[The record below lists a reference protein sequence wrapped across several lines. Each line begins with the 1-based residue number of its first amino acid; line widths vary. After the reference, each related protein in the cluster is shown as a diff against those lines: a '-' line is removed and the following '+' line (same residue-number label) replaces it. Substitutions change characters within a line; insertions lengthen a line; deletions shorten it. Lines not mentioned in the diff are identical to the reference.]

1 MKSSHSPQMQLLL
14 EAPVV
19 SMLFRLAL
27 PNLVAVT
34 TMTCISFA
42 DARYVGQLGTTALA
56 SLAVVFPFQSLMQM
70 MAAGAIGGGLT
81 SSVAR
86 ALGSGDRFRAEESA
100 WHGLIIIGVMS
111 FLYTLVLGIFCKP
124 IFSLLGAT
132 EEVLE
137 GSVLYSRILFGGA
150 FVGWLFFL
158 LSALLRAIGEIPLV
172 CRILIISS
180 LVQIMLSGALTLGWG
195 PFPSVGISGPAS
207 ATLLCH
213 ATAGAYMLATI
224 MRGKVSIRLMP
235 YSFNMRAINDI
246 MKVGGIGLLNSTGIT
261 FTIVIVTGL
270 VGRYGTE
277 ALAGYGLGS
286 RLEIMLIPIAFGI
299 GGVLTAAVGAN
310 FGGGKYNRAR
320 NIAWIGFAATFVAT
334 GIIGIIATAEPSLWL
349 ERFTTNPKAYSYGAL
364 YLSFAAPFYGLF
376 GGGQTLYFA
385 SQGTGRM
392 LIPVIVSISRLLLV
406 ATVGMLSVKY
416 SWDISVIF
424 GTVGAGLAIIGAG
437 NAANMFSTIWRQKRA
452 VE

>member
-1 MKSSHSPQMQLLL
+1 MKPGHSPQMQLLL

-86 ALGSGDRFRAEESA
+86 ALGSGNRLKAEEAA

-111 FLYTLVLGIFCKP
+111 FLYTLALGVFCRP
-124 IFSLLGAT
+124 LFSVLGAT

-137 GSVLYSRILFGGA
+137 GSVIYSRILFGGA

-158 LSALLRAIGEIPLV
+158 LSALLRSIGEIPLV
-172 CRILIISS
+172 SRILITSS
-180 LVQIMLSGALTLGWG
+180 LVQIMLSGAFTLGWG
-195 PFPSVGISGPAS
+195 PFPSIGISGPAS

-224 MRGKVSIRLMP
+224 IRGKVSIRLMP

-246 MKVGGIGLLNSTGIT
+246 MKVGGIGLLNSTAIA

-270 VGRYGTE
+270 VGGYGTE

-310 FGGGKYNRAR
+310 FGAGKYNRAR

-349 ERFTTNPKAYSYGAL
+349 DRFTTDPKVYSYGAL
-364 YLSFAAPFYGLF
+364 YLSFAALFYGLF

-424 GTVGAGLAIIGAG
+424 GTVGVGLAIIGVG
-437 NAANMFSTIWRQKRA
+437 NAANMFGPIWQQKQA
-452 VE
+452 VG

>member
-1 MKSSHSPQMQLLL
+1 MKPGHSPQMQLLL

-86 ALGSGDRFRAEESA
+86 ALGSGNRLKAEEAA

-111 FLYTLVLGIFCKP
+111 FLYTLALGVFCRP
-124 IFSLLGAT
+124 LFSVLGAT

-137 GSVLYSRILFGGA
+137 GSVIYSRILFGGA

-158 LSALLRAIGEIPLV
+158 LSALLRSIGEIPLV
-172 CRILIISS
+172 SRILITSS

-195 PFPSVGISGPAS
+195 PFPSIGISGPAS

-224 MRGKVSIRLMP
+224 IRGKVSIRLMP

-246 MKVGGIGLLNSTGIT
+246 MKVGGIGLLNSTAIA

-270 VGRYGTE
+270 VGGYGTE

-310 FGGGKYNRAR
+310 FGAGKYNRAR

-349 ERFTTNPKAYSYGAL
+349 DRFTTDPKVYSYGAL
-364 YLSFAAPFYGLF
+364 YLSFAALFYGLF

-424 GTVGAGLAIIGAG
+424 GTVGVGLAIIGVG
-437 NAANMFSTIWRQKRA
+437 NAANMFGPIWQQKQA
-452 VE
+452 VG

>member
-1 MKSSHSPQMQLLL
+1 MKLGHSPQMQLLL

-86 ALGSGDRFRAEESA
+86 ALGSGNRLKAEEAA

-111 FLYTLVLGIFCKP
+111 FLYTLALGVFCRP
-124 IFSLLGAT
+124 LFSVLGAT

-137 GSVLYSRILFGGA
+137 GSVIYSRILFGGA

-158 LSALLRAIGEIPLV
+158 LSALLRSIGEIPLV
-172 CRILIISS
+172 SRILITSS

-195 PFPSVGISGPAS
+195 PFPSIGISGPAS

-213 ATAGAYMLATI
+213 ATAGVFMLATI
-224 MRGKVSIRLMP
+224 IRGKVSIRLMP

-246 MKVGGIGLLNSTGIT
+246 MKVGGIGLLNSTAIA

-310 FGGGKYNRAR
+310 FGAGKYNRAR

-349 ERFTTNPKAYSYGAL
+349 DRFTTDPKVYSYGAL
-364 YLSFAAPFYGLF
+364 YLSFAALFYGLF

-392 LIPVIVSISRLLLV
+392 LIPVIVSISRLILV

-424 GTVGAGLAIIGAG
+424 GTVGVGLAIIGVG
-437 NAANMFSTIWRQKRA
+437 NAANMFGPIWQQKQA
-452 VE
+452 VG

>member
-1 MKSSHSPQMQLLL
+1 MKPGHSPQMQLLL

-86 ALGSGDRFRAEESA
+86 ALGSGNRLKAEEAA

-111 FLYTLVLGIFCKP
+111 FLYTLALGVFCRP
-124 IFSLLGAT
+124 LFSVLGAT

-137 GSVLYSRILFGGA
+137 GSVIYSRILFGGA

-158 LSALLRAIGEIPLV
+158 LSALLRSIGEIPLV
-172 CRILIISS
+172 SRILITSS

-195 PFPSVGISGPAS
+195 PFPSIGISGPAS

-224 MRGKVSIRLMP
+224 IRGKVSIRLMP

-246 MKVGGIGLLNSTGIT
+246 MKVGGIGLLNSTAIA

-310 FGGGKYNRAR
+310 FGAGKYNRAR

-349 ERFTTNPKAYSYGAL
+349 DRFTTDPKVYSYGAL
-364 YLSFAAPFYGLF
+364 YLSFAALFYGLF

-424 GTVGAGLAIIGAG
+424 GTVGVGLAIIGVG
-437 NAANMFSTIWRQKRA
+437 NAANMFGPIWQQKQA
-452 VE
+452 VG

>member
-34 TMTCISFA
+34 TMTCIIFA
-42 DARYVGQLGTTALA
+42 DAKFIGQLGTTALA

-70 MAAGAIGGGLT
+70 MAAGAIGGGIT

-86 ALGSGDRFRAEESA
+86 ALGSGDRFKAEEAA

-111 FLYTLVLGIFCKP
+111 LIYTLVLGVFCKP

-150 FVGWLFFL
+150 LVGWLFFL

-172 CRILIISS
+172 SRILIISS

-235 YSFNMRAINDI
+235 YSFNIRAINDI
-246 MKVGGIGLLNSTGIT
+246 MKVGGVGLLNSTAIA

-392 LIPVIVSISRLLLV
+392 LIPVTVSISRLLLV
-406 ATVGMLSVKY
+406 ATVGIFSVKF

>member
-1 MKSSHSPQMQLLL
+1 
-14 EAPVV
+14 
-19 SMLFRLAL
+19 MLFRLAL

-86 ALGSGDRFRAEESA
+86 ALGSGNRLKAEEAA

-111 FLYTLVLGIFCKP
+111 FLYTLALGVFCRP
-124 IFSLLGAT
+124 LFSVLGAT

-137 GSVLYSRILFGGA
+137 GSVIYSRILFGGA

-158 LSALLRAIGEIPLV
+158 LSALLRSIGEIPLV
-172 CRILIISS
+172 SRILITSS

-195 PFPSVGISGPAS
+195 PFPSIGISGPAS

-224 MRGKVSIRLMP
+224 IRGKVSIRLMP

-246 MKVGGIGLLNSTGIT
+246 MKVGGIGLLNSTAIA

-270 VGRYGTE
+270 VGGYGTE

-310 FGGGKYNRAR
+310 FGAGKYNRAR

-349 ERFTTNPKAYSYGAL
+349 DRFTTDPKVYSYGAL
-364 YLSFAAPFYGLF
+364 YLSFAALFYGLF

-424 GTVGAGLAIIGAG
+424 GTVGVGLAIIGVG
-437 NAANMFSTIWRQKRA
+437 NAANMFGPIWQQKQA
-452 VE
+452 VG

>member
-1 MKSSHSPQMQLLL
+1 
-14 EAPVV
+14 
-19 SMLFRLAL
+19 
-27 PNLVAVT
+27 
-34 TMTCISFA
+34 MTCISFA

-86 ALGSGDRFRAEESA
+86 ALGSGNRLKAEEAA

-111 FLYTLVLGIFCKP
+111 FLYTLALGVFCRP
-124 IFSLLGAT
+124 LFSVLGAT

-137 GSVLYSRILFGGA
+137 GSVIYSRILFGGA

-158 LSALLRAIGEIPLV
+158 LSALLRSIGEIPLV
-172 CRILIISS
+172 SRILITSS
-180 LVQIMLSGALTLGWG
+180 LVQIMLSGAFTLGWG
-195 PFPSVGISGPAS
+195 PFPSIGISGPAS

-224 MRGKVSIRLMP
+224 IRGKVSIRLMP

-246 MKVGGIGLLNSTGIT
+246 MKVGGIGLLNSTAIA

-270 VGRYGTE
+270 VGGYGTE

-310 FGGGKYNRAR
+310 FGAGKYNRAR

-349 ERFTTNPKAYSYGAL
+349 DRFTTDPKVYSYGAL
-364 YLSFAAPFYGLF
+364 YLSFAALFYGLF

-424 GTVGAGLAIIGAG
+424 GTVGVGLAIIGVG
-437 NAANMFSTIWRQKRA
+437 NAANMFGPIWQQKQA
-452 VE
+452 VG

>member
-1 MKSSHSPQMQLLL
+1 MQLLL

-56 SLAVVFPFQSLMQM
+56 SLAVIFPFQSLMQM

-86 ALGSGDRFRAEESA
+86 ALGSGNRLKAEEAA

-111 FLYTLVLGIFCKP
+111 FLYTLALGVFCRP
-124 IFSLLGAT
+124 LFSVLGAT

-137 GSVLYSRILFGGA
+137 GSVIYSRILFGGA

-158 LSALLRAIGEIPLV
+158 LSALLRSIGEIPLV
-172 CRILIISS
+172 SRILITSS

-195 PFPSVGISGPAS
+195 PFPSIGISGPAS

-224 MRGKVSIRLMP
+224 IRGKVSIRLMP

-246 MKVGGIGLLNSTGIT
+246 MKVGGIGLLNSTAIA

-270 VGRYGTE
+270 VGGYGTE

-310 FGGGKYNRAR
+310 FGAGKYNRAR

-349 ERFTTNPKAYSYGAL
+349 DRFTTDPKVYSYGAL
-364 YLSFAAPFYGLF
+364 YLSFAALFYGLF

-406 ATVGMLSVKY
+406 ATVGILSVKY

-437 NAANMFSTIWRQKRA
+437 NAANMFSTIWRQKQ
-452 VE
+452 VIE

>member
-1 MKSSHSPQMQLLL
+1 MKPGHSPQMQLLL

-86 ALGSGDRFRAEESA
+86 ALGSGNRLKAEEAA

-111 FLYTLVLGIFCKP
+111 FLYTLALGVFCRP
-124 IFSLLGAT
+124 LFSVLGAT

-137 GSVLYSRILFGGA
+137 GSVIYSRILFGGA

-158 LSALLRAIGEIPLV
+158 LSALLRSIGEIPLV
-172 CRILIISS
+172 SRILITSS

-195 PFPSVGISGPAS
+195 PFPSIGISGPAS

-224 MRGKVSIRLMP
+224 IRGKVSIRLMP

-246 MKVGGIGLLNSTGIT
+246 MKVGGIGLLNSTAIA

-270 VGRYGTE
+270 VGGYGTE

-310 FGGGKYNRAR
+310 FGAGKYNRAR

-334 GIIGIIATAEPSLWL
+334 AEPSLWL
-349 ERFTTNPKAYSYGAL
+349 DRFTTDPKVYSYGAL
-364 YLSFAAPFYGLF
+364 YLSFAALFYGLF

-424 GTVGAGLAIIGAG
+424 GTVGVGLAIIGVG
-437 NAANMFSTIWRQKRA
+437 NAANMFGPIWQQKQA
-452 VE
+452 VG